1 VAKEEVV
8 PASTTQGPSPKPFSL
23 PHGASGI
30 EIGDLVIQAG
40 KDKVVVLAKGRG
52 EHYTLQAGHASGVL
66 DIHRT
71 LESLKGNERHQ
82 TVFAIHRADLADFLN
97 DLMPMTTGMLR
108 LVRRLRLGWL
118 YRNDIGIVMGLE
130 PVTDEDMAAITRRQ
144 RKRVVG
150 DEDKLRNNIQI
161 PEYLEDI
168 WAVPD
173 GVFSLVHR
181 GRKIGI
187 GIKATDHLGHSR
199 LYWFKL
205 RDVSRFFA
213 TFQNRLV
220 ATASKYAIP
229 KERHT
234 DYGILQV

>member
-1 VAKEEVV
+1 M
-8 PASTTQGPSPKPFSL
+8 SPKPFSL

-30 EIGDLVIQAG
+30 EIGDLVIQSG
-40 KDKVVVLAKGRG
+40 KDKLVVFAKGRG
-52 EHYTLQAGHASGVL
+52 EHYTLQPGHASGVL

-71 LESLKGNERHQ
+71 RESLSGNERHQ
-82 TVFAIHRADLADFLN
+82 TVFAMRRADLADFLN
-97 DLMPMTTGMLR
+97 DLVPMTTGMLR

-130 PVTDEDMAAITRRQ
+130 PVTDEDMVAITRRK
-144 RKRVVG
+144 RKRVVIN
-150 DEDKLRNNIQI
+150 EDQLRNNIQI

-168 WAVPD
+168 WDVPD
-173 GVFSLVHR
+173 VAFSLVHR

-187 GIKATDHLGHSR
+187 GIKATDLMGHTR

-213 TFQNRLV
+213 GFQDRVV

-229 KERHT
+229 KERWP